1 MSLHELNVD
10 ATDIP
15 IPDAH
20 GKVIEIVDQR
30 IDAYLARDI
39 KKRAPRYVPSNA
51 EEAYQALVWI
61 RENNVAEGNRFCEWG
76 SGFGMI
82 TLLAALAG
90 FDATGIEIVESLC
103 KEATRLADELQIPA
117 RFLNDDFV
125 PEGFEYAS
133 DGTGEAGALTSSSLL
148 PSQEQDRA
156 TFFDPI
162 IPMDELDVIYCYP
175 WPGEAGMME
184 DLFDATA
191 AEGTLLVTYC
201 ETDRIRVREK
211 A

>member
-15 IPDAH
+15 IPDPH
-20 GKVIEIVDQR
+20 GEVMDLVDQR
-30 IDAYLARDI
+30 IDAYLSRDI
-39 KKRAPRYVPSNA
+39 KERAPRYVPSNA
-51 EEAYQALVWI
+51 EDAYRALVWI
-61 RENNVAEGNRFCEWG
+61 RQNNLAEGNRFCEWG

-90 FDATGIEIVESLC
+90 FDATGVEIVESLYE
-103 KEATRLADELQIPA
+103 EAVQLADDLNIPA
-117 RFLNDDFV
+117 RFLNDDSV

-133 DGTGEAGALTSSSLL
+133 DGTGEAGALTSSFLL
-148 PSQEQDRA
+148 PSQEGERES
-156 TFFDPI
+156 FFEPV
-162 IPMDELDVIYCYP
+162 IPMEELDVIYCYP
-175 WPGEAGMME
+175 WPGEAGMIE

-201 ETDRIRVREK
+201 ETDRIRIREK